1 MSKENHAV
9 EWKESWRD
17 EYLRWVCGFAN
28 GQGGV
33 LIIGKNN
40 KGHATGIGNARRLL
54 EDLPNKIRDLLGLI
68 VDVNLVEENG
78 KDLLEIH
85 VPVYDNPISYR
96 GRYYQRSGSTL
107 QELKGIALD
116 RFLMRRQGRS
126 WDSVPLPGLKISDL
140 SSAIIRRFRDMAS
153 KSGRLDPVDLD
164 MPDSRLLEKL
174 NLTDGDYLK
183 RAAVLLFHEDPQRFI
198 TGAFVKI
205 GFFHSE
211 SELAYQDEVRGD
223 LFRRFAAL

>member
-1 MSKENHAV
+1 
-9 EWKESWRD
+9 
-17 EYLRWVCGFAN
+17 
-28 GQGGV
+28 
-33 LIIGKNN
+33 
-40 KGHATGIGNARRLL
+40 
-54 EDLPNKIRDLLGLI
+54 LGLI

-85 VPVYDNPISYR
+85 VPAYDNPISCR

-116 RFLMRRQGRS
+116 RFLLRRQGRS

-140 SSAIIRRFRDMAS
+140 SSSIIRHFRDMAS

-174 NLTDGDYLK
+174 KLTEGDYLK

-223 LFRRFAAL
+223 LFLRRKTRWTCCEQNT